1 MESRRKFFLRSGRGL
16 CAAFGTA
23 YRGCD
28 WDGVLLY
35 EDVWAGVSDRR
46 GQIGYQPALASV
58 AQDVGQIA

>member
-1 MESRRKFFLRSGRGL
+1 MEGRRKFFLSTEWPGL

-35 EDVWAGVSDRR
+35 EDVWSGVMERCIR
-46 GQIGYQPALASV
+46 
-58 AQDVGQIA
+58 